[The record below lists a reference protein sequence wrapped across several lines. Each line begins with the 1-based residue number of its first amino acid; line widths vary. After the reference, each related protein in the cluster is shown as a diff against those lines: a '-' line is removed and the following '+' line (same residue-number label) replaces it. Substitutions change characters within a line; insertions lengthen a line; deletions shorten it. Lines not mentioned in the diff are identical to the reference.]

1 MYKITLTIPV
11 YNAGKYL
18 RNLLESVISQTMDF
32 REIEVIMVDDLSTDN
47 SRDIMDEYS
56 AKYENFISV
65 KLPQNNKIAGTAR
78 NKGVELSNGKY
89 LMFADADD
97 FLPATACQTM
107 YNAMEEKNADFITAN
122 YINADEDGTVW
133 EKPIFN
139 LEKYKNFKLDIND
152 YTQSFFVLN
161 GSVCNKIFN
170 REFILSHGIR
180 FLEGVPGEDAYFSTY
195 SFMES
200 KNVYY
205 IQDVV
210 YCYRQRNQSNDN
222 KSVSFYCSAD
232 YFERI
237 NRSYRAI
244 YENFKN
250 HRSNTLLPL
259 YVRKK
264 HVIHAIQI
272 YRLHTFNRRTKSAN
286 TKKHALVL

>member
-18 RNLLESVISQTMDF
+18 RTLLESIIAQTMDF

-56 AKYENFISV
+56 NKYENFISV

-78 NKGVELSNGKY
+78 NKGVELSHGKY

-97 FLPATACQTM
+97 FLPATACQIM

-122 YINADEDGTVW
+122 YINADEDGTIW

-170 REFILSHGIR
+170 RDFIISHGIQ

-195 SFMES
+195 SFMEA

-205 IQDVV
+205 IQDVI
-210 YCYRQRNQSNDN
+210 YCYRQRNQSNEN

-244 YENFKN
+244 YENFKR
-250 HRSNTLLPL
+250 HRSNTFLSLH
-259 YVRKK
+259 VCKK
-264 HVIHAIQI
+264 HVIYAI
-272 YRLHTFNRRTKSAN
+272 
-286 TKKHALVL
+286 